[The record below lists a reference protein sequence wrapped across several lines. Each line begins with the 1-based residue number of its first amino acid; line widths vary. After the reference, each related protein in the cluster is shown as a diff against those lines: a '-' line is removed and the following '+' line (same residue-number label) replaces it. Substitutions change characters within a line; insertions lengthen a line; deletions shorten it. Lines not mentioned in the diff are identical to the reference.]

1 MAVTQDR
8 PPWHN
13 LAGVSASAE
22 YAQKRAQSM
31 MDLRGRVVLITGASS
46 GIGRAT
52 ARAFAPTGA
61 RLVLAARRAD
71 RLAALAHELE
81 EVGCET
87 LAVPTDMRREEDI
100 AALARAALERFGRI
114 DILVN
119 NAGLGR
125 IHWLEALT
133 PEEIREQFDVNI
145 VGMVLLTRAVL
156 PVMQRQRSGH
166 IINIASVA
174 GRIGTPGYTVYA
186 ATKFAVEGFSEAL
199 RREVAPWGI
208 YVSVVYPGG
217 ATGTEFGAKAHL
229 EQRIM
234 HSPAWLRV
242 SAEDVARVVVRLARR
257 PRRQV
262 ILPWLLAVGAALNRL
277 APWLLDWFMVRLVRA
292 RRADDLA
299 ASR

>member
-1 MAVTQDR
+1 MA
-8 PPWHN
+8 
-13 LAGVSASAE
+13 
-22 YAQKRAQSM
+22 
-31 MDLRGRVVLITGASS
+31 DLHGRVVLITGASS
-46 GIGRAT
+46 GIGQAT
-52 ARAFAPTGA
+52 ARAFAPGGV

-71 RLAALAHELE
+71 RLAALAQELE
-81 EVGCET
+81 GVGCET
-87 LAVPTDMRREEDI
+87 LVVPSDIRREEDI
-100 AALARAALERFGRI
+100 ETLVKATLDRFQRI

-133 PEEIREQFDVNI
+133 PEEVREQFDVNI
-145 VGMVLLTRAVL
+145 IGMVLLTRAVL
-156 PVMQRQRSGH
+156 PAMQRQRSGH

-174 GRIGTPGYTVYA
+174 GRIGAPGYTVYA

-208 YVSVVYPGG
+208 HVSVVYPGG

-234 HSPAWLRV
+234 HSPGWLRV
-242 SAEDVARVVVRLARR
+242 SADDVARAVVRLARR

-262 ILPWLLAVGAALNRL
+262 ILPWPLAVGAALNRL
-277 APWLLDWFMVRLVRA
+277 APWLLDWFIVCLVRS
-292 RRADDLA
+292 RRAEDLA
-299 ASR
+299 TFK